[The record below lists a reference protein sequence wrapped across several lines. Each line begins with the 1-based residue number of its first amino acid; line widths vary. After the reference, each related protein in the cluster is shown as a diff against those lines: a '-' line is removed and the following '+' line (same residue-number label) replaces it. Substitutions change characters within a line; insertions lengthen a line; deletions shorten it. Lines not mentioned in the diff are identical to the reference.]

1 MRPLLLILMSVI
13 LFLGCSTIRKNES
26 NTFNQSEA
34 MVKTN
39 VDSLVYIYRDSIQVK
54 ELIRVVNDTVII
66 NKEIF
71 RVIYKDRD
79 REIIKR
85 DSIYINTETEV
96 IKEVE
101 IVKNKYPLWN
111 LIIVLCLLF
120 LLAYVSRN

>member
-1 MRPLLLILMSVI
+1 MMSVKWI
-13 LFLGCSTIRKNES
+13 GCSTIRKNES
-26 NTFNQSEA
+26 KTINKSEA
-34 MVKTN
+34 MVKN
-39 VDSLVYIYRDSIQVK
+39 YVDSLVYIYRDSIQVK

-66 NKEIF
+66 NKETF

-120 LLAYVSRN
+120 LLA